1 MNKTKLLYAAGAL
14 AITPLAN
21 AQAQAQGQVTVYGL
35 FDAATR
41 HATNTGA
48 NRASRTTMED
58 GIITG
63 SRLGFRGREDLGGGL
78 LALFTLES
86 GFDPSTGL
94 SLQGT
99 PTGDYG
105 QSTAPTRFWGRE
117 VHVGLR
123 GAWGG
128 VTLGRQYTVAHALAA
143 RFQAQGNP
151 NSTAHSLFSSH
162 HIARQDNVV
171 RFDAKAGDVDL
182 LASTT
187 FGEQAG
193 SSSANGS
200 WALGAGYTK
209 GPVSLGAYFQ
219 NLKNLAGTE
228 TRQVAG
234 AGGNVKLGTALALF
248 GGVMQRDDAASP
260 QKNRAWT
267 LGANWQVLPLL
278 QLSAQ
283 HYRDD
288 QSGSAALD
296 GARTVDWLV
305 ATYRFSLR
313 TDLYGVVDRNKV
325 TGGYARPAFMG
336 AKGTQNGV
344 VVGLRHRF

>member
-234 AGGNVKLGTALALF
+234 AGGNVKLGTAWALF

-305 ATYRFSLR
+305 ATYRFSQR
-313 TDLYGVVDRNKV
+313 TDVYGVVDRNKV

>member
-260 QKNRAWT
+260 QKNRART

-278 QLSAQ
+278 QLSTQ

-288 QSGSAALD
+288 QSGSAALA

-305 ATYRFSLR
+305 ATYRLSQR
-313 TDLYGVVDRNKV
+313 TDVYGVVDRNKV

-336 AKGTQNGV
+336 VKGTQNGV